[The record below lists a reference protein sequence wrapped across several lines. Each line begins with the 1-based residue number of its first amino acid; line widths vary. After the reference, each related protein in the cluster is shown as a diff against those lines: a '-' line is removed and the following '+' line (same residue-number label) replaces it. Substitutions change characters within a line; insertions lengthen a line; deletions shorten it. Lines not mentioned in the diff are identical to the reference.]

1 MHCAAHT
8 GSALVQK
15 RADTY
20 QVFENAGSALI
31 QSGAGASLALQHLS
45 MVSRVLS
52 DAELALLAHS
62 LRQPVEAL
70 QTLAHATASGV
81 LGKTTA

>member
-1 MHCAAHT
+1 M
-8 GSALVQK
+8 QK

-20 QVFENAGSALI
+20 QVFDNAGSARI
-31 QSGAGASLALQHLS
+31 THNAGASLALQHLS
-45 MVSRVLS
+45 MVDRVLS

-70 QTLAHATASGV
+70 QTLASGV
-81 LGKTTA
+81 LGKTAA